1 MSEDQLIAEFQ
12 RTRSEDAFAALVRR
26 HVDLVFAAAL
36 RQVGD
41 RGMAEEI
48 SQNVFAAL
56 ARKASSIGRHKT
68 IAGWLYH
75 ATLNEARL
83 RVRSELRRQRR
94 EQRAADLQ
102 VEQLTGDSIW
112 KPLVPLLDE
121 GLQSMDEP
129 DRMAVLLHCLEGRPF
144 REVGEALGVGEDAA
158 RKRVDRALDRLTSF
172 FRGHGFAVPA
182 VTAGVPLFVLAT
194 QAAPAGLAEAIVPVA
209 MAGVT
214 TSTTSGLIMASTKVK
229 IGVAAVAVAAVTTPL
244 VVVHRS
250 ESRLVAENQALRR
263 QMQEMAAETA
273 RRSNL
278 TAQASHAGQW
288 SDPQRSELMR
298 LRGEVGMLR
307 RQIQRVGAA
316 TQAAPAARL
325 DPGVAQAPG
334 AVASSNVLP
343 RESWSFAGYATPE
356 AALQSIAWAASK
368 GDVRTFV
375 GSLTEE
381 GRAQF
386 DKETQGKSDS
396 EVTGMLTNLMNETH
410 ALRLD
415 QKKVSG
421 DGKVTFVLSYREQND
436 GAATMRDEQLITLVQ
451 VDGEWKMSG
460 E

>member
-307 RQIQRVGAA
+307 RQIQKAGAA
-316 TQAAPAARL
+316 ADLA
-325 DPGVAQAPG
+325 
-334 AVASSNVLP
+334 
-343 RESWSFAGYATPE
+343 
-356 AALQSIAWAASK
+356 
-368 GDVRTFV
+368 
-375 GSLTEE
+375 
-381 GRAQF
+381 
-386 DKETQGKSDS
+386 
-396 EVTGMLTNLMNETH
+396 
-410 ALRLD
+410 
-415 QKKVSG
+415 
-421 DGKVTFVLSYREQND
+421 
-436 GAATMRDEQLITLVQ
+436 
-451 VDGEWKMSG
+451 
-460 E
+460 